1 MSVKFRFQWATAGQR
16 VRVFPPFT
24 LMPTLYLMVEK
35 ESLKGGVMA
44 RIRTIKPEFP
54 HSESMGRVSRDARL
68 LFVQLWTLCDDS
80 GRTRGN
86 SRMLASLLF
95 PYDDDAP
102 KLIDGWMEEL
112 EREACVVRYFAE
124 DTNYLQICNW
134 LNHQKIDKPSPSKI
148 PPFDES
154 SRTFAKPREL
164 SSEDQGSRIKD
175 QGVDQ
180 GSIAPATA
188 VAPAAK
194 KPRVVKIA
202 KPLPDGFQPNAEGV
216 AYALAR
222 KVDLESEITPF
233 RNWHTAKGS
242 TMKDWD
248 AAWRTWCD
256 KAVEFGRAGN
266 GAAKKPVLTGR
277 QAAVSSY
284 AAQAA
289 AARGEEDEQQ
299 IASGSSVRD
308 ITGECT
314 RVEA

>member
-1 MSVKFRFQWATAGQR
+1 
-16 VRVFPPFT
+16 
-24 LMPTLYLMVEK
+24 
-35 ESLKGGVMA
+35 MA

-216 AYALAR
+216 SYALSR
-222 KVDLESEITPF
+222 NVDLASELTPF

-242 TMKDWD
+242 SMKDWD

-256 KAVEFGRAGN
+256 KAVEFGRAGTN
-266 GAAKKPVLTGR
+266 PAARLAPINGR
-277 QAAVSSY
+277 QAAISNY

-289 AARGEEDEQQ
+289 EARAHIEFPITE
-299 IASGSSVRD
+299 RD
-308 ITGECT
+308 ITGDVV
-314 RVEA
+314 RVA